1 MTTLSRTDSAV
12 FRKFL
17 FPVIFALAALKASA
31 ITAPA
36 TPPPV
41 QMDQRHKVFFHDYCL
56 SCHGPEKKKG
66 KFRVDQLD
74 FGISTLETAEKWQ
87 KVLNE
92 LNTGEMPPDDKEQ
105 PPNAMKADFLEELS
119 QTMVA
124 ARRALADR
132 QGEITLRRLNRREY
146 GNTLRALLGVDVDVT
161 ELPADTGTGGY
172 DTAGSNLFMSGNQ
185 VEQYLEIGRDAL
197 EEAFAWQAAARVQQ
211 KLHLEAEDTLK
222 VIQKNYEGKLDAL
235 ARATSWAKAVDEA
248 AAKPENAAIVAE
260 LRKTV
265 KNEEFLRRQWAKIPG
280 APAPEDYGFKTV
292 ENNADKANGALSYG
306 TKVGSGYKR
315 PYQEAYLKMP
325 HLDTGAYLTIEGG
338 DVLNNENLTL
348 SVPYTWK
355 NFVGDYIFR
364 VRIAATDNAPPERRF
379 IEFGIQPRAGRV
391 ISTHQVTGT
400 MEKPQTIEIPITLNR
415 RNANDRVLFIREKG
429 TNDNYLQTRAK
440 FAAGRAKN
448 GIGPDFVLWVDWI
461 ELERIPNSRQG
472 QAPALAALGI
482 PVDDHATPAI
492 ADVRAALQRFCVE
505 AFRGGAPEAGYLDR
519 LVGLYQMRLKAGD
532 KHGEALK
539 QTLAVVLSSPQFLYL
554 AEPVPDDRRRP
565 LTGPELAT
573 RLSYF
578 LWGAPPDAT
587 LRTLAEKGDLLRP
600 NVLTAQTD
608 RLLDDPRSRGFTRP
622 FLHQW
627 LSLDRL
633 DFFEFNR
640 DLYPRFDNS
649 TKLAARQEVFET
661 FEYLLR
667 SGASF
672 RDLLKCD
679 YAVVNPVLAEYYGL
693 PNVTGDGFRKVALA
707 KDSPRGGLLGMAAV
721 LAMGGNGERT
731 SPVERGA
738 WVLRKLMDDPPPP
751 APANVP
757 QIARLAGKVLTT
769 RERLQAHQEDP
780 QCASCHRKID
790 PFGLGLE
797 NFDAAGQWRTQD
809 SYQVKD
815 EHGKPVKGAVKTWT
829 IDASATLHKGPSF
842 RNYFELRDIIASKS
856 DNFSRGFS
864 KALIEYALGR
874 PIGFRDEM
882 LADDMCVRA
891 KKNNLSVREFIRALV
906 ASNEFHTK

>member
-1 MTTLSRTDSAV
+1 MKVFLSC
-12 FRKFL
+12 
-17 FPVIFALAALKASA
+17 IFALAVLDAFTVA
-31 ITAPA
+31 APA
-36 TPPPV
+36 APPRV
-41 QMDQRHKVFFHDYCL
+41 QMDQRHKLLFNDYCV
-56 SCHGPEKKKG
+56 SCHGPEKQKG

-74 FGISTLETAEKWQ
+74 FGIATLETAEKWQ

-92 LNTGEMPPDDKEQ
+92 LNSGEMPPDDSKQ
-105 PPNAMKADFLEELS
+105 LPNAMKADFLDELS
-119 QTMVA
+119 QTMVM

-146 GNTLRALLGVDVDVT
+146 GNTLRALLEVDVDVT

-185 VEQYLEIGRDAL
+185 FEQYLEIGRDAL
-197 EEAFAWQAAARVQQ
+197 DEAFAWQAAAGLEQ
-211 KLHLEAEDTLK
+211 KLHVEAEDTLK
-222 VIQKNYEGKLDAL
+222 VIQKNYADKLDAL
-235 ARATSWAKAVDEA
+235 ERATRWAKAVDA
-248 AAKPENAAIVAE
+248 AVAKPENAAVVAE

-265 KNEEFLRRQWAKIPG
+265 KNEELLRRLWAKIPG

-306 TKVGSGYKR
+306 TKVGAGFKR
-315 PYQEAYLKMP
+315 NYQEAYLKMP

-355 NFVGDYIFR
+355 TFVGDYIFR
-364 VRIAATDNAPPERRF
+364 VRIAATDTAPPERRF

-400 MEKPQTIEIPITLNR
+400 MDQPQTIEIPITLNR

-429 TNDNYLQTRAK
+429 TNDSYLQARAK
-440 FAAGRAKN
+440 FNAGRAKN
-448 GIGPDFVLWVDWI
+448 GLGPDFALWVDWM
-461 ELERIPNSRQG
+461 ELERIPDSRKG

-482 PVDDHATPAI
+482 PLDDHATPSSAE
-492 ADVRAALQRFCVE
+492 VRAALQRFCAE
-505 AFRGGAPEAGYLDR
+505 AFRGVAPEAGYLDR
-519 LVGLYQMRLKAGD
+519 LVNLYQMRLKAGD
-532 KHGEALK
+532 KHSDALK
-539 QTLAVVLSSPQFLYL
+539 QTLAVTLSSPQFLYL
-554 AEPVPDDRRRP
+554 AEPVPEDGRRP

-578 LWGAPPDAT
+578 LWSAPPDAT
-587 LRTLAEKGDLLRP
+587 LRALAEKGDLLRP
-600 NVLTAQTD
+600 AVLTAQTD
-608 RLLDDPRSRGFTRP
+608 RLLDDPRSRSFTRP
-622 FLHQW
+622 FVHQW
-627 LSLDRL
+627 LGLDRL

-667 SGASF
+667 SGSSF
-672 RDLLKCD
+672 CDLLKCD
-679 YAVVNPVLAEYYGL
+679 YAVVNPVLADYYGL
-693 PNVTGDGFRKVALA
+693 PNVRGDGFRKVALP

-738 WVLRKLMDDPPPP
+738 WVLRKLVDDAPPP

-757 QIARLAGKVLTT
+757 QIARLAGQVLTT
-769 RERLQAHQEDP
+769 RERLRAHQEDA

-797 NFDAAGQWRTQD
+797 NFDAAGQWRTED
-809 SYQVKD
+809 TYQVKD
-815 EHGKPVKGAVKTWT
+815 EHGKPVKGASKTWA
-829 IDASATLHKGPSF
+829 IDASATLYKGPSF
-842 RNYFELRDIIASKS
+842 KSYLELRDIIASRS

-874 PIGFRDEM
+874 SIGFRDEA
-882 LADDMCVRA
+882 LADDMIARA
-891 KKNNLSVREFIRALV
+891 KKNNLSMREFIQGLV